1 MMNRRTL
8 LMIMLISFGVNI
20 IEVTSSASYYRGFMV
35 KTMINKVNKKSKERK
50 EVEKICQSKIFNIS
64 SQQTIVTESCVP
76 PVKYLSPAQKVIT
89 TVAVFSVYIIF
100 IGAFCNMNS
109 RDKED
114 ATDFIFGMIV
124 ADVVD
129 GLFDD

>member
-64 SQQTIVTESCVP
+64 SEQTFVTESCMR
-76 PVKYLSPAQKVIT
+76 PVKYLTPTQQVIKS
-89 TVAVFSVYIIF
+89 VAVIAVYMIF

-109 RDKED
+109 RDRED
-114 ATDFIFGMIV
+114 ATDFICGMIV
-124 ADVVD
+124 ADFVD
-129 GLFDD
+129 SLFDD

>member
-1 MMNRRTL
+1 MMNHRTL
-8 LMIMLISFGVNI
+8 LLIMLISFGVNI
-20 IEVTSSASYYRGFMV
+20 MQATSSSSYYRGFMV
-35 KTMINKVNKKSKERK
+35 KSIINKASKKSKERK
-50 EVEKICQSKIFNIS
+50 EIEKICQSKILNIS

-89 TVAVFSVYIIF
+89 TVAVFAVYIIF

>member
-1 MMNRRTL
+1 
-8 LMIMLISFGVNI
+8 
-20 IEVTSSASYYRGFMV
+20 MV

>member
-1 MMNRRTL
+1 
-8 LMIMLISFGVNI
+8 MLISFGVNI
-20 IEVTSSASYYRGFMV
+20 IQTTSSSSYYRGFMV
-35 KTMINKVNKKSKERK
+35 KSIINKASKKSKERK
-50 EVEKICQSKIFNIS
+50 EIEKICQSKIFNIS
-64 SQQTIVTESCVP
+64 SQHTFVTENCVP
-76 PVKYLSPAQKVIT
+76 PVKYYTPTQQVT
-89 TVAVFSVYIIF
+89 RTVAVFAIYMIF

-109 RDKED
+109 RDKEE

>member
-1 MMNRRTL
+1 
-8 LMIMLISFGVNI
+8 
-20 IEVTSSASYYRGFMV
+20 MV
-35 KTMINKVNKKSKERK
+35 KSIINKASKKSKERK
-50 EVEKICQSKIFNIS
+50 EIEKICQSKIFNIS
-64 SQQTIVTESCVP
+64 SQHTFVTEKCVP
-76 PVKYLSPAQKVIT
+76 PVKYYTPTQQVIR
-89 TVAVFSVYIIF
+89 TVAVFAIYMIF

-124 ADVVD
+124 ADIVD